1 LPKIAEETAPR
12 HTDLEFLM
20 SVLVLVATGK
30 FGRLLPP
37 ELVKAG
43 LPAGDITATGRNQ
56 EVLAALAAQ
65 GFRTAQVDLS
75 DAGQVAGAVAGQ
87 DKVVLISGN
96 EPTRLQQHLGV
107 IEAAKAAGVHHF
119 YYTSGTRV
127 EDLTYALGADHRATE
142 NAIKESGLTYTILRN
157 GWYIENYL
165 PTMAVAAQTGVLT
178 AAVGEAPVVA
188 PVTRLD
194 LAQALAAVVTT
205 EGHEDRTYS
214 LTAERDYTY
223 GDIAAAMS
231 EVLGTPVKYQPVGV
245 EQYRDMLAGS
255 GLDAGTAGFL
265 AALDQSISTG
275 VLTSTG
281 DDLSRLIGRLPT
293 PLAEGLRQTA

>member
-12 HTDLEFLM
+12 HPDLEFLM

-142 NAIKESGLTYTILRN
+142 NAIKDCDD
-157 GWYIENYL
+157 
-165 PTMAVAAQTGVLT
+165 
-178 AAVGEAPVVA
+178 VV
-188 PVTRLD
+188 VHCRSK
-194 LAQALAAVVTT
+194 AQAAFIRDAIGARMEEVGLQLHPDKMRPESITRWAASILYSVVYDRRLR
-205 EGHEDRTYS
+205 EGIGTSFQQDLRSCYLGVHCPGGTSDA
-214 LTAERDYTY
+214 LKRD
-223 GDIAAAMS
+223 GA
-231 EVLGTPVKYQPVGV
+231 
-245 EQYRDMLAGS
+245 
-255 GLDAGTAGFL
+255 
-265 AALDQSISTG
+265 
-275 VLTSTG
+275 
-281 DDLSRLIGRLPT
+281 
-293 PLAEGLRQTA
+293 